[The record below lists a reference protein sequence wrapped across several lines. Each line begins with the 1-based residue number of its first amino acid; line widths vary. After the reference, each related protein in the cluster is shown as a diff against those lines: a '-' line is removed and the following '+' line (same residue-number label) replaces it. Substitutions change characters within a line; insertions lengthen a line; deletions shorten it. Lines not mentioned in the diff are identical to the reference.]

1 MDAFQNLYASAG
13 LNSPAARFA
22 GTGLARWV
30 VGNAMRPA
38 SLYTATGAPKNLP
51 GQGQRGS
58 VQNWLTPMTVSL
70 LAGAAAATLI

>member
-1 MDAFQNLYASAG
+1 
-13 LNSPAARFA
+13 
-22 GTGLARWV
+22 
-30 VGNAMRPA
+30 MRPA